1 MGGGAQRTL
10 EEIRKEAAAHLP
22 PYQLPRVL
30 KVVDSL
36 PRNAMGKINKKS
48 LLKDLF
54 PDELASV

>member
-1 MGGGAQRTL
+1 MTL
-10 EEIRKEAAAHLP
+10 EDIRKEAAEHLP
-22 PYQLPRVL
+22 PYQVPRVL

-54 PDELASV
+54 ADELASV